1 MIKNYRP
8 ISLLPV
14 FGKVFERIIFNFL
27 FNYFLENKL
36 FTKGQL
42 GFLSGDSCISQ
53 LLSITHKG
61 KKKQKKNKIYKY
73 LDCNFSVAVR
83 GVFLNISKAFDKV
96 WHDCLIY
103 KLKSY
108 RVENKLLYLIQNYLT
123 NRQHRALLN
132 GRTSRWTNKLAGVP
146 HGSVLGTL
154 FLTYINDLPNG
165 LKSLCNVFVDGT
177 SLFLKIRDIDTSN
190 VDISND

>member
-1 MIKNYRP
+1 MILASHNSFPLHTREKKN
-8 ISLLPV
+8 
-14 FGKVFERIIFNFL
+14 K
-27 FNYFLENKL
+27 
-36 FTKGQL
+36 
-42 GFLSGDSCISQ
+42 
-53 LLSITHKG
+53 
-61 KKKQKKNKIYKY
+61 KKNKIYKY

-83 GVFLNISKAFDKV
+83 GGFLNISKAFDKV

-108 RVENKLLYLIQNYLT
+108 GVENKLLYLIQNYLT

-146 HGSVLGTL
+146 HVSVLGTL
-154 FLTYINDLPNG
+154 FLTYVNDLANC
-165 LKSLCNVFVDGT
+165 LKSLCNVFVDGA